1 MIRFVHGI
9 LRGVEEGLVTVEAG
23 GIGYGIRV
31 AQSVLPLLPSLGEE
45 ICIYTYF
52 SVREDAMELFG
63 FLNPEDRG
71 MFVQLLSVSGVGP
84 KGALSILSVL
94 RPDQLRA
101 AILSGDSRSIQMAQ
115 GIGKRTAERVILDL
129 RDKVDAGKLY
139 GELLS
144 GGEAALP
151 MAAGELHS
159 AAREAAEALTALGYS
174 SAEAQGA
181 VRKVEITEGMTADDV
196 LRQSLRHLAF

>member
-1 MIRFVHGI
+1 
-9 LRGVEEGLVTVEAG
+9 
-23 GIGYGIRV
+23 
-31 AQSVLPLLPSLGEE
+31 
-45 ICIYTYF
+45 
-52 SVREDAMELFG
+52 MELFG

-139 GELLS
+139 GELLP
-144 GGEAALP
+144 GGEAAVP
-151 MAAGELHS
+151 DTAGLLHS